1 MKTLIQAVLFIS
13 LFLGMGSLAA
23 GAQSAGVKK
32 AAKSV
37 LTLTTFKDGALL
49 ASSHGVFVSAD
60 GEGVSPWKPFV
71 GADSAIVVDA
81 DGRSY
86 QVESLL
92 GASSIYDICKFRVVG
107 KTTPAMLATAPTTAG
122 GKVWVVGYG
131 LKKPV
136 LNELTIH
143 SVEKFD
149 TKYNYYIIKT
159 NMPDNSVGCPVVNEQ
174 GQAIGI
180 LQQSETS
187 VDLFATDVQFANTF
201 KMEKGFTVNDP
212 TLQQTNIR
220 LELPADEKEALI
232 VLVMAREQYK
242 GNYAKYVDAFIQKF
256 PASIDGYARRAQM
269 QVANRHL
276 AEADKTMRQAIDKVT
291 DKDQAHSEF
300 SKIMYQQQLYQPD
313 SAFTAWSLDKAL
325 EEAEKAYA
333 IKADP
338 AYRHQQ
344 AQIIYSKRD
353 YEKALDIFNEL
364 SKTSIRNSEIFY
376 EAAQCKMQLKAPQ
389 GEVMALLDSA
399 VVAAPQ
405 PLTQISAP
413 YFLARGVALDN
424 AGELRKALADYNRY
438 DTLMLGRASAD
449 FYYTRYKCEVKLKQ
463 YQQALGDIAH
473 AVVLSPNDPSLVAEM
488 ASLEL
493 RVRRYDEAIRTS
505 EMCLKIDAKNTDAL
519 VIKGV
524 ALLESNRKEEGMQA
538 LQQAKELGDERGQQ
552 FIDKYSAKKK

>member
-1 MKTLIQAVLFIS
+1 MKTLIQTALLIS
-13 LFLGMGSLAA
+13 LFLVTGSLSAA
-23 GAQSAGVKK
+23 AQSAGVKK

-37 LTLTTFKDGALL
+37 FTLTTFKDGALL
-49 ASSHGVFVSAD
+49 ASSHGVFVGAN
-60 GEGVSPWKPFV
+60 GEAVSPWKPFV

-81 DGRSY
+81 DGKSH

-92 GASSIYDICKFRVVG
+92 GASSIYDICKFKVEA
-107 KTTPAMLATAPTTAG
+107 KSAPAILATTATAAG
-122 GKVWVVGYG
+122 GKVWAVGYG

-136 LNELTIH
+136 LNGLTIH
-143 SVEKFD
+143 SVEKFN
-149 TKYNYYIIKT
+149 TNYNYYIIKT

-174 GQAIGI
+174 GQVIGI
-180 LQQSETS
+180 LQQAETS

-201 KMEKGFTVNDP
+201 KMEKGFAVNDP

-232 VLVMAREQYK
+232 LLVMAHEQHK
-242 GNYAKYVDAFIQKF
+242 GNYAKYVDAFIKMF
-256 PASIDGYARRAQM
+256 PTSIDGYARKAQM
-269 QVANRHL
+269 QVASRHL
-276 AEADKTMRQAIDKVT
+276 AEADKTMRQAIDKVA
-291 DKDQAHSEF
+291 DKDMAHSEF
-300 SKIMYQQQLYQPD
+300 SKIIYQQQIYQPD
-313 SAFTAWSLDKAL
+313 STFTAWSLDKAL

-353 YEKALDIFNEL
+353 YQKALSIFEEL
-364 SKTSIRNSEIFY
+364 AKSTIRNSEVFY

-389 GEVMALLDSA
+389 GEVLALLDSA

-424 AGELRKALADYNRY
+424 AGEYRKALADYNRY
-438 DTLMLGRASAD
+438 DTLMLGRATAD
-449 FYYTRYKCEVKLKQ
+449 FYYTRYKCEVQLRQ

-473 AVVLSPNDPSLVAEM
+473 AAILNPNNPLLVAEM

-493 RVRRYDEAIRTS
+493 RVRRYDEAIKTS
-505 EMCLKIDAKNTDAL
+505 DMCLQMDPKNTDAL

-524 ALLESNRKEEGMQA
+524 ALMETNRKDEALAA